1 MENFQRRGGFR
12 RGQTCATRRKGQDMT
27 IATRAAAALL
37 AVLLAACEGYGPTA
51 PAGDSVEAETIN
63 PDASGTGGI
72 DDAYGTEMP

>member
-1 MENFQRRGGFR
+1 
-12 RGQTCATRRKGQDMT
+12 MT

>member
-1 MENFQRRGGFR
+1 M
-12 RGQTCATRRKGQDMT
+12 QTFHAAAVSAAAELVQPEGKGQDMT
-27 IATRAAAALL
+27 IAIRAAAALL

-51 PAGDSVEAETIN
+51 PAGDSVEAETVN